1 MKKSVMVAM
10 TAVAAMSMMG
20 ATSAYAGAESK
31 CKSCH
36 TFEQGGK
43 AKVGPNLF
51 GVYGR
56 QAGTS
61 GYDKHSKVFKT
72 ANWVWD
78 DANLEAFVCNSKD
91 AVRELT
97 GDAKAK
103 TKMGPQK
110 VCGDDAKEVV
120 AYLKTLK

>member
-1 MKKSVMVAM
+1 MKKIVIIAM
-10 TAVAAMSMMG
+10 TAAAAMTMLG

-36 TFEQGGK
+36 TFDKGGA

-56 QAGTS
+56 KAGTS
-61 GYDKHSKVFKT
+61 GFEKHSDTFKT

-91 AVRELT
+91 AVKTLS
-97 GDAKAK
+97 GDAGAK

-120 AYLKTLK
+120 AFLKTLK